1 MSLGPD
7 SSDMCVCEASR
18 ELLRFYPE
26 DAMRFLVFTCPG
38 SKSLGPGICSA
49 LKQAI
54 QLSSADWYF
63 ANDGTLPSAMSARSS
78 WDTSGTLPGHFRDTS
93 GTLPGHFQ
101 DTSGTLPGH
110 FRDTSG
116 TLPGH
121 FRDTSGTL
129 PRHFRDT
136 GAEEEEKEDTGVGA
150 EAKRE
155 VWNLEDEVL
164 PLNRF
169 PSMQGGRYSGRL
181 DHVLESDSRGVPES
195 RASIQ
200 DMGDR
205 SKHGPVAQERACGD
219 GKARASAYFEDL
231 ISFLEMNGLPG
242 AYALALAANGIEDLS
257 QLLTMGEEELDRAIT
272 RSDLDAMDEI
282 LLRDALRGVRARD

>member
-1 MSLGPD
+1 MATFKPVAEARRPIRSLGTAGRNLLGYQRPD
-7 SSDMCVCEASR
+7 SSCGSDDQDYDDWSR
-18 ELLRFYPE
+18 EVR
-26 DAMRFLVFTCPG
+26 A
-38 SKSLGPGICSA
+38 A
-49 LKQAI
+49 LKSRSRISASPAGRAAISSPSPLQIPSSPAQA
-54 QLSSADWYF
+54 A
-63 ANDGTLPSAMSARSS
+63 
-78 WDTSGTLPGHFRDTS
+78 
-93 GTLPGHFQ
+93 
-101 DTSGTLPGH
+101 
-110 FRDTSG
+110 
-116 TLPGH
+116 
-121 FRDTSGTL
+121 
-129 PRHFRDT
+129 
-136 GAEEEEKEDTGVGA
+136 KVGA

-231 ISFLEMNGLPG
+231 ISFLEMNGLPE